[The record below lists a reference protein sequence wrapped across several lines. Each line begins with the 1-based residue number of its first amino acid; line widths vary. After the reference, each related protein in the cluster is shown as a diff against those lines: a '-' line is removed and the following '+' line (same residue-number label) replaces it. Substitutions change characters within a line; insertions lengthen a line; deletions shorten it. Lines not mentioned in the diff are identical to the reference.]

1 MPYKLLLSFAIAGLI
16 GLTPAPAPAAWQDTN
31 ICDVPSADF
40 ATIQSAIDEPQCFT
54 VRLGVATFTEQL
66 TIHRSLTLGGQ
77 TFQHGD
83 ERFVSRLH
91 PPSGM
96 IDPVLIRVVGARTRV
111 KIKHVVIAGPGD
123 GEGLIGV
130 WSGRD
135 TRVSIRDC
143 VFRNMRPPAFD
154 SRWPFLAVYL
164 GGPLL
169 NPRVKGI
176 TGHTITNCRFEGYQT
191 AAVFVEGTGTIA
203 TIEGNIIDANGPANT
218 GRPLNAS
225 GPTGIFAYAG
235 AAVTVDRNTLVGNFR
250 PGGGGWGVV
259 LTNAA
264 STSVVS
270 ANNISWNDVGVG
282 VDGTSS
288 MKIYRNAMTGNG
300 MGIIVGWATAS
311 NSNLISNN
319 NIGAGGTGVYLG
331 LANSTDVANNQF
343 VGNTLGHG
351 IIISAGASQN
361 VLYHNRADNN
371 SGLGFGDA
379 SAGTGTG
386 GTGNI
391 YTANICAGN
400 GGGDSWPAGLCF

>member
-176 TGHTITNCRFEGYQT
+176 TGHTITNCTFDGYQT
-191 AAVFVEGTGTIA
+191 AAVVVEGAHTIA
-203 TIEGNIIDANGPANT
+203 TMEGNRMDANGPANLE
-218 GRPLNAS
+218 RPSTAS
-225 GPTGIFAYAG
+225 APTGVFAFSG
-235 AAVTVDRNTLVGNFR
+235 AAVTVDRNTMVDNTR
-250 PGGGGWGVV
+250 AGGGGSGVV
-259 LTNAA
+259 LINAA

-270 ANNISWNDVGVG
+270 FNNISGNDTGIG
-282 VDGTSS
+282 LDGTSGT
-288 MKIYRNAMTGNG
+288 KIYRNALVGNG
-300 MGIIVGWATAS
+300 MGMVIGWANACNAS
-311 NSNLISNN
+311 QISNN
-319 NIGAGGTGVYLG
+319 NVEGGGTGVYLG
-331 LANSTDVANNQF
+331 LASSTDLSNNKF
-343 VGNTLGHG
+343 ERNPVGHG
-351 IIISAGASQN
+351 IILSAGASQN
-361 VLYHNRADNN
+361 TLYRNRAENN
-371 SGLGFGDA
+371 GSLGFGDA
-379 SAGTGTG
+379 SLGTRTAGTA
-386 GTGNI
+386 NI
-391 YTANICAGN
+391 YTANLCSGN
-400 GGGDSWPAGLCF
+400 AGGDSWPAGLCF